1 MIKWI
6 LVSILK
12 LGAIVYGGQIPKQN
26 MFLSATY
33 VFLRNS
39 APRVTN
45 LDFIFFQVKNSHVC
59 H

>member
-26 MFLSATY
+26 MFLSDT
-33 VFLRNS
+33 S